1 MKVVVAK
8 SKEKPKRL
16 QAFKNVL
23 SLIYIILGVFSAGFG
38 LKSLLLPN
46 HFIDGGA
53 TGISLM
59 ITHVSKLPFS
69 IIIILIN
76 IPFLFIGYK
85 KFGKKLVWSTMIA
98 ITGLSLAVQFFPYP
112 FITNDKLL
120 VATFGGFFLGGGIGL
135 AMRGGAVLDGTEIL
149 ALSISNRISA
159 SVGDIILLFNLVIF
173 SVAAYLLGIESALY
187 SILTYLVAAKAV
199 DFLVEGIEEYTSVT
213 IISYTH
219 SDEISRMIIDQ
230 FERGVTTYQ
239 GTMGHGKK
247 GTISKDI
254 DILVTV
260 ITRLEL
266 SKIKSEIIKIDPAA
280 FFFMQ
285 SVKDMR
291 GGIIKKRPLKNE

>member
-1 MKVVVAK
+1 MKIDGIK
-8 SKEKPKRL
+8 SKVKSKRSEL
-16 QAFKNVL
+16 VKNIFDF
-23 SLIYIILGVFSAGFG
+23 IYIIIGVLFAGFG

-59 ITHVSKLPFS
+59 IALSSELPFS
-69 IIIILIN
+69 VVIILVN
-76 IPFLFIGYK
+76 IPFLFIGYQ
-85 KFGKKLVWSTMIA
+85 KFGKKLVWLTIFA
-98 ITGLSLAVQFFPYP
+98 IVGLSLAVQFIPYP

-149 ALSISNRISA
+149 ALSISNKISA
-159 SVGDIILLFNLVIF
+159 SVGDIILLFNLFIF

-199 DFLVEGIEEYTSVT
+199 DFLIEGIEEYTSVT

-219 SDEISRMIIDQ
+219 SGEISRMIIDQ
-230 FERGVTTYQ
+230 FERGVTIYQ

-254 DILVTV
+254 DILFTV

-280 FFFMQ
+280 FFVMQ

-291 GGIIKKRPLKNE
+291 GGIIKKRPLKHE

>member
-1 MKVVVAK
+1 M
-8 SKEKPKRL
+8 
-16 QAFKNVL
+16 
-23 SLIYIILGVFSAGFG
+23 
-38 LKSLLLPN
+38 LPN

-59 ITHVSKLPFS
+59 IALSSKLPFS
-69 IIIILIN
+69 VVIILVN
-76 IPFLFIGYK
+76 IPFLFIGYQ
-85 KFGKKLVWSTMIA
+85 KFGKKLVWLTIFA
-98 ITGLSLAVQFFPYP
+98 IVGLSLAVQFIPYP

-149 ALSISNRISA
+149 ALSISNKISA
-159 SVGDIILLFNLVIF
+159 SVGDIILLFNLFIF

-219 SDEISRMIIDQ
+219 SGEISRMIIDQ
-230 FERGVTTYQ
+230 FERGVTIYQ

-254 DILVTV
+254 DILFTV

-280 FFFMQ
+280 FFVMQ

-291 GGIIKKRPLKNE
+291 GGIIKKRPLKHE